1 MSERGTGAVHKHGG
15 AARKRDEG
23 ASARNDA
30 QGGAKGARGAQG
42 GTDGIIVGG
51 AKQSAAD
58 TSAARKRGAGETK
71 QDEYDANDGAQ
82 DGVAGTQNEGAA
94 HEAYLTLA
102 GIVNDS
108 ITDGAGLRLAFF
120 AQGCPR
126 RCEGC
131 HNPTALPFSGG
142 TRYSVAELS
151 AMAAKNPL
159 LSGVTFSGGEPFAQ
173 SEGFT
178 LLARELKKLRLN
190 ICIYTGYTF
199 EELIGDAAHKAL
211 LLEADYLVDGQ
222 FILAKRDISLRFKGS
237 SNQRILD
244 VVQSIKCGRAI
255 ETKNLSWL

>member
-1 MSERGTGAVHKHGG
+1 MKFMVGGTQQSVQYDYAAERGVQ
-15 AARKRDEG
+15 EG
-23 ASARNDA
+23 A
-30 QGGAKGARGAQG
+30 
-42 GTDGIIVGG
+42 GT
-51 AKQSAAD
+51 
-58 TSAARKRGAGETK
+58 ARKRGATK
-71 QDEYDANDGAQ
+71 SAKGGDATRRS
-82 DGVAGTQNEGAA
+82 VAGVQGGGDCDIVGAK
-94 HEAYLTLA
+94 HKKAYLTLA

-108 ITDGAGLRLAFF
+108 ITDGEGLRLVFF

-131 HNPTALPFSGG
+131 HNPTTLPFSGG
-142 TRYSVAELS
+142 TRYSVTELA

-173 SEGFT
+173 SDGFT

-199 EELIGDAAHKAL
+199 EQLIDDTAQKAL
-211 LLEADYLVDGQ
+211 LIEADYLVDGE

-255 ETKNLSWL
+255 ETDSAGWR